1 LRSIGT
7 LADLELVSFMLFG
20 SKRSQILILYIRKH
34 LVISPHDVWCPN
46 QHGTWIR
53 NQSDFEFVAVMA
65 IRSQIYH
72 IGSDWLKAS
81 LSFPVN
87 PAMNRNV
94 SEHSV

>member
-34 LVISPHDVWCPN
+34 LVISPHDVWWPN